1 VPQIEDLNTLGPCAT
16 NSANS
21 RGFSWLPLIVRR
33 SGARERRQFRE
44 IDARNELG
52 AQDGRDH
59 AVCRAMGLWEGWMG
73 EEGADEAGG

>member
-1 VPQIEDLNTLGPCAT
+1 
-16 NSANS
+16 
-21 RGFSWLPLIVRR
+21 LIVRR